1 VAGFRDNPDRKT
13 SLNYARL
20 ENCEKKVLNAMSEQR
35 EYAEFPSHTVSYE
48 IMTNVESEDKERSFK
63 VLATPQEIEQLAE
76 QGHLI
81 REALFRGEQLERL
94 RNALDEV
101 EAAEVTAGS
110 SVISRSGR
118 FGGWF
123 PRYLMD
129 KHAAFLELLDF
140 QPMLSV
146 ARAVLGPF
154 VRIRNVGGRVSYPG
168 EPNQETHWHLHRRT
182 VPKPLPAFFSFPHTV
197 DCLIYLD
204 ELNDANGTLAIVPGS
219 HLRIHDPLP
228 ADCFDDLPGQKVV
241 SGPAGTCIIM
251 HSNLRHRALPTR
263 PDGEKRRVLILCY
276 GPTWMRY
283 SPFGTKP
290 DNSLVDA
297 LLEEATPETKE
308 LLGVGGYQ

>member
-1 VAGFRDNPDRKT
+1 
-13 SLNYARL
+13 
-20 ENCEKKVLNAMSEQR
+20 MSEPQ
-35 EYAEFPSHTVSYE
+35 EYAEFASHKVSFE
-48 IMTNVESEDKERSFK
+48 IMTNVDKEDKERSFR
-63 VLATPQEIEQLAE
+63 VLATPQEIEQLDE
-76 QGHLI
+76 KGYLI

-94 RNALDEV
+94 RGALDEV
-101 EAAEVTAGS
+101 EAAEVGSGRRSSSEAGTQS
-110 SVISRSGR
+110 SAISRSKQ

-129 KHAAFLELLDF
+129 KHPAFLELIDF
-140 QPMLSV
+140 QPTLSV

-154 VRIRNVGGRVSYPG
+154 VRIRQLGGRVSYPG

-228 ADCFDDLPGQKVV
+228 ADCFDDLPGQQVV
-241 SGPAGTCIIM
+241 RGPAGTCIIM
-251 HSNLRHRALPTR
+251 HSNLWHRALPTR

-283 SPFGTKP
+283 SSFGVKP
-290 DNSLVDA
+290 ENSLVDA
-297 LLEEATPETKE
+297 LLEEATPEIKE
-308 LLGVGGYQ
+308 LLGIGGYQ

>member
-1 VAGFRDNPDRKT
+1 MAGFRDNPDRKT

-35 EYAEFPSHTVSYE
+35 ENAEFPSHTVSYE

-63 VLATPQEIEQLAE
+63 VLATPQEIDQLAE

-123 PRYLMD
+123 PRHLMD
-129 KHAAFLELLDF
+129 KHPAFLELLDF

-168 EPNQETHWHLHRRT
+168 EPNQETPLAPTPANSAET
-182 VPKPLPAFFSFPHTV
+182 VAGFLLLSSYCRLP
-197 DCLIYLD
+197 
-204 ELNDANGTLAIVPGS
+204 
-219 HLRIHDPLP
+219 
-228 ADCFDDLPGQKVV
+228 DL
-241 SGPAGTCIIM
+241 SG
-251 HSNLRHRALPTR
+251 
-263 PDGEKRRVLILCY
+263 
-276 GPTWMRY
+276 
-283 SPFGTKP
+283 
-290 DNSLVDA
+290 
-297 LLEEATPETKE
+297 
-308 LLGVGGYQ
+308 